1 MKKLFLFLLFAGLLA
16 GGWYFFKPLDGQSGS
31 SEQLPEFTVKNGD
44 LRINILEGG
53 NIQALEY
60 LEIKSQVKASSGVKI
75 LSVIEEGYKITE
87 EDVKNQK
94 ILVKLDSSGIE
105 EQLVDHDVDFQQ
117 TESLF
122 ADARQDIEIAES
134 DALSQLKAERQDLR
148 FSLLDFQKYVGEKAS
163 YEILTSLGLPYDN
176 ETLNL
181 YEQEATALI
190 AKSFDSSSLKEA
202 VNEEIEEKSLT
213 DSEDSLAQGVDFS
226 EFLESNK
233 IREGEAEQMIRKMRD
248 DALVA
253 ASQLSVVEA
262 SFQGAERLH
271 EREFITQQTLDSE
284 KVALEKAKVSLKA
297 KETELDLFLDY
308 EFPKEAQKM
317 LSEYEDDLLDLIRKK
332 RSAMANM
339 SKVYARFRSYKRRY
353 ELELKKRKEL
363 EDQLASCIIRAE
375 KPGLVAYGGTN
386 QNYYTTRYYESIAE
400 GATLK
405 FGQPIITIPDMSKLG
420 VDVNIHESN
429 IKKVSLDQKVFITAE
444 SVPDKVLEG
453 RVSKVAVLPDSNAS
467 RYNPSLKVYPAT
479 VEISGNNDFLKPGM
493 SAQVE
498 ILVDELVE
506 VNFVPVQAVF
516 TENDEHFVFI
526 KRAGGYDRHPV
537 TIGQHNTEY
546 IEIRNG
552 LEEGDIVALAMP
564 DSYEPEV
571 KSSGKTKSKKK
582 KPAAKPK
589 KPQPTDT

>member
-1 MKKLFLFLLFAGLLA
+1 MKKLFFFLLVAGLAA
-16 GGWYFFKPLDGQSGS
+16 GGWYYFKPLNGQSGS
-31 SEQLPEFTVKNGD
+31 GEELPEFTVKTGD

-75 LSVIEEGYKITE
+75 LNVIEEGYKITE
-87 EDVKNQK
+87 EDVESQK
-94 ILVKLDSSGIE
+94 VLVKLDSSGIE
-105 EQLVDHDVDFQQ
+105 DQLVDHDVAFQQ

-163 YEILTSLGLPYDN
+163 YEILTSLGLPYNN
-176 ETLNL
+176 ETLNR
-181 YEQEATALI
+181 YEEEATALI
-190 AKSFDSSSLKEA
+190 AKSFDSSTLKEA
-202 VNEEIEEKSLT
+202 VTEEIEEKNLT
-213 DSEDSLAQGVDFS
+213 DSTDSLAQGVDFS
-226 EFLESNK
+226 EFLEANK
-233 IREGEAEQMIRKMRD
+233 IKEGEAEQMIRKMRD

-353 ELELKKRKEL
+353 ELELKKRQEL
-363 EDQLASCIIRAE
+363 EDQLASCVIRAE

-386 QNYYTTRYYESIAE
+386 QNYYATRYYESIAE

-453 RVSKVAVLPDSNAS
+453 RVAKVAVLPDSNAS

-498 ILVDELVE
+498 ILVDELE
-506 VNFVPVQAVF
+506 GVNFIPVQAVF
-516 TENDEHFVFI
+516 TEEDQHFVFI
-526 KRAGGYDRHPV
+526 KSASGYDRHLV

-546 IEIRNG
+546 IEIREG
-552 LEEGDIVALAMP
+552 LDEGDIVALAMP
-564 DSYEPEV
+564 ESYEPAV
-571 KSSGKTKSKKK
+571 KNSATSKSKKK

>member
-1 MKKLFLFLLFAGLLA
+1 MKKLFFFLLIVGLAA
-16 GGWYFFKPLDGQSGS
+16 GGWFYFKPLGGQTGSG
-31 SEQLPEFTVKNGD
+31 EQLPEFTVKNGD

-60 LEIKSQVKASSGVKI
+60 LEIKSKVKASSGVKI
-75 LSVIEEGYKITE
+75 LGVIEEGYKITE
-87 EDVKNQK
+87 EDVRNKK
-94 ILVKLDSSGIE
+94 VLVKLDSSGIE
-105 EQLVDHDVDFQQ
+105 EQLVDHDVAFQQ

-134 DALSQLKAERQDLR
+134 DALSQLKAERQDIR

-176 ETLNL
+176 ETLNR
-181 YEQEATALI
+181 YEEEATALI
-190 AKSFDSSSLKEA
+190 AQSFDSSSLKEA
-202 VNEEIEEKSLT
+202 VNEEIEEKNLT

-226 EFLESNK
+226 EFLEANK

-332 RSAMANM
+332 RAAMANM

-363 EDQLASCIIRAE
+363 EEQLASCVIRAE

-386 QNYYTTRYYESIAE
+386 QNYYTTRYYESISE

-429 IKKVSLDQKVFITAE
+429 IKKVSLDQKVYITAE

-498 ILVDELVE
+498 ILVDELVG
-506 VNFVPVQAVF
+506 VNFIPVQAVF
-516 TENDEHFVFI
+516 TEDDQHFVFI
-526 KRAGGYDRHPV
+526 KRTGGYDRHRV
-537 TIGQHNTEY
+537 MIGQHNTEY
-546 IEIRNG
+546 IEIKDG

-564 DSYEPEV
+564 EDYEPEV
-571 KSSGKTKSKKK
+571 KASGKTKSKKK